1 MSVGDFPVI
10 TANEEDGP
18 FDETSYVE
26 TDRNTYVVT
35 YEPPTT
41 VLGIPRYTVTN
52 RRVGTVD
59 ITVNKTWVDP
69 DATEAE
75 ARPDAMLSLEC
86 EEYPEAVTLSTDS
99 AQGSVK
105 IPNLPEDE
113 SVTLATQFEVD
124 KVNQESSYTFEKL
137 PKYDINGRVIHYTVT
152 EQLGESPEGSDK

>member
-1 MSVGDFPVI
+1 MVNKQWRDDGDEAHRYPVTIAIFNGGKSTTEPEKTITLDESEAWWEKVEVKDNPNDPANNYYIREVSVGDFPVI

-86 EEYPEAVTLSTDS
+86 
-99 AQGSVK
+99 
-105 IPNLPEDE
+105 
-113 SVTLATQFEVD
+113 
-124 KVNQESSYTFEKL
+124 
-137 PKYDINGRVIHYTVT
+137 
-152 EQLGESPEGSDK
+152 